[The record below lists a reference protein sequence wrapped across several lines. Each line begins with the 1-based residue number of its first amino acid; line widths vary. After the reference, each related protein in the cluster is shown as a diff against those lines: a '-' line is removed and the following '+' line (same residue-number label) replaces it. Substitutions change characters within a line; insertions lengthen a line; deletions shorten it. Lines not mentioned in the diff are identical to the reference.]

1 MSGVL
6 AVTPALRRTAQLLAL
21 VVAALL
27 LGASATIT
35 SAAAQAA
42 QVTVTLTAEGPT
54 PEFIEV
60 PVGGTVV
67 FTNGDDTRHQVTA
80 TQDGTAWEYDSGIL
94 EVGAT
99 SAPTEPFTEP
109 GRYTFNDARGL
120 LLPENIADEI
130 GVRPAASPSPSP
142 SGEPASSGSPSGEP
156 SPSGSPS
163 DAPAADGGSPAPSDP
178 ASPGAPPP
186 AGGTGATTPLSLDGG
201 FAGTG
206 TAPVPIPGD
215 PLAPAIAPP
224 LPGIDE
230 GPAPLPYIAA
240 PLETSAPSV
249 AALPTGSLPGADTG
263 RDRGLPA
270 VLAALLVVGIAS
282 MLVRVLL
289 AEPAARRTGEASRG
303 VRPVVV
309 TG

>member
-1 MSGVL
+1 
-6 AVTPALRRTAQLLAL
+6 

-27 LGASATIT
+27 LGASATVT

-42 QVTVTLTAEGPT
+42 QVTVNLTEDGPT

-67 FTNGDDTRHQVTA
+67 FVNQDDVAHRVVA
-80 TQDGTAWEYDSGIL
+80 TEEAGKSTEWAYDSGA
-94 EVGAT
+94 VDPGAT
-99 SAPTEPFTEP
+99 SRPTDPFTSP
-109 GRYTFNDARGL
+109 GRYTFQDSSGVL
-120 LLPENIADEI
+120 LTERTFRDEI
-130 GVRPAASPSPSP
+130 GVLPAPSPTPSPDGSDDGSGQPQPTSGPSASPGATP
-142 SGEPASSGSPSGEP
+142 GS
-156 SPSGSPS
+156 
-163 DAPAADGGSPAPSDP
+163 GGSPAPGAGAPDP
-178 ASPGAPPP
+178 SGSASPGAP
-186 AGGTGATTPLSLDGG
+186 AVGGTGVTAPLPLSGG

-224 LPGIDE
+224 LALTDE

-240 PLETSAPSV
+240 PLEQAPSV
-249 AALPTGSLPGADTG
+249 AALPTGSLPGVDTG

-270 VLAALLVVGIAS
+270 VLAALLVVGVVS
-282 MLVRVLL
+282 LLVRVLL
-289 AEPAARRTGEASRG
+289 AEPAARRVPEAARG
-303 VRPVVV
+303 LRPVAV